1 MPKHVAFIIK
11 TQYNHN
17 NCYTKLLLLD
27 GKLQK
32 LSLVHTLC
40 PVLCIILTLLSAC
53 VCKVPEVMSCA
64 FKCVLMPM
72 CIIAAYQPLKLM
84 KVVTAKVNEVCLRYG
99 DNGKLAT
106 LPQPSPGPPISS
118 CAIKNTR
125 RRMEDRHVIIEDF
138 HTVFGIQVLHK
149 HIF

>member
-1 MPKHVAFIIK
+1 MYSQRFLFSFILIG
-11 TQYNHN
+11 TYNVPCDVHN
-17 NCYTKLLLLD
+17 CNSNYLPLLAKYLRLCYV
-27 GKLQK
+27 
-32 LSLVHTLC
+32 LVN
-40 PVLCIILTLLSAC
+40 
-53 VCKVPEVMSCA
+53 
-64 FKCVLMPM
+64 VLMPV

-84 KVVTAKVNEVCLRYG
+84 KVVTGKVNEVCLRYR

-138 HTVFGIQVLHK
+138 HTVFDIPVLHK

>member
-1 MPKHVAFIIK
+1 MYSQSFLFCFILIGTYTLPRVVHNCDSNYLLVLPKYVRLCHV
-11 TQYNHN
+11 
-17 NCYTKLLLLD
+17 
-27 GKLQK
+27 
-32 LSLVHTLC
+32 LVN
-40 PVLCIILTLLSAC
+40 
-53 VCKVPEVMSCA
+53 
-64 FKCVLMPM
+64 VLMSV

-84 KVVTAKVNEVCLRYG
+84 KVVTGKVNEVCLRYR

-138 HTVFGIQVLHK
+138 HTVFDIQVLHK